1 MKIALL
7 LVITLTLIGQV
18 SPVYI
23 QCFEN
28 NDCPDLN
35 ICKNMQEIDD
45 FSDDDNDVTIILKD
59 EETLE
64 KDLCK
69 P

>member
-1 MKIALL
+1 
-7 LVITLTLIGQV
+7 
-18 SPVYI
+18 
-23 QCFEN
+23 
-28 NDCPDLN
+28 
-35 ICKNMQEIDD
+35 MQEIDD